1 MATSSL
7 SSLGLG
13 SSGALT
19 YDTIDKLRAVDEKAI
34 LNPIDTKLTT
44 NTTKQTD
51 LSSLTTL
58 ANTLK
63 SSTTALSA
71 ENSYLQRTTTVSN
84 DAISVTTKA
93 GTTVDSFTM
102 HVNTLAS
109 QDIYQ
114 STSFTSQTSAF
125 TSANDTLS
133 LQIGT
138 STYAVDVTSTTT
150 LTDLK
155 NMINDKAGGKI
166 TASILNVGGTNPY
179 KLVIKSNSTGADNAI
194 TLSSTGGGSAI
205 TDLGLGVGANHLKTA
220 TDASFVYNG
229 VTVSRASN
237 TISDLVVGTTITL
250 NKVQDSAT
258 NTSVSVTQDWTNIT
272 TNLKSLVTS
281 YNDLMTKLKTATAYD
296 TTAKTAGTFQGV
308 TQINTLS
315 TEIRK
320 QVLGVDS
327 QGRGLSDYGVSMNT
341 DGKLEFNATTF
352 NAKVAANPADVKDYF
367 QGSTTYSTTSYQGSS
382 VAAGG
387 LSIGTDALS
396 INGKAITFTT
406 LSTSTIDDNLA
417 AIKTAIN
424 NAGLTG
430 ITASLGTNNNIVL
443 KGSAGADIV
452 ITGDSTALSTLGLNA
467 NNVYSSPITK
477 DGLFTSFNTM
487 LNSYVNTTDGT
498 LTQYNKSLATEKTT
512 LTKTRA
518 TAVSRLDTKYE
529 AMATRFAAYDSIIS
543 KLTNQFSSLS
553 SMIKQS
559 YSTSN

>member
-13 SSGALT
+13 SSGALS
-19 YDTIDKLRAVDEKAI
+19 YDTIDKLRAVDEQAI
-34 LNPIDTKLTT
+34 LNPIDAKLTT

-51 LSSLTTL
+51 LSALTSL

-63 SSTTALSA
+63 LSTTALSE
-71 ENSYLQRTTTVSN
+71 ENNYLQRTTTVSN
-84 DAISVTTKA
+84 DAISVTTQA
-93 GTTVDSFTM
+93 GTTVDNFTI

-114 STSFTSQTSAF
+114 STNFASQTSTF

-133 LQIGT
+133 LAIGT
-138 STYAVDVTSTTT
+138 NTYAIDVTSTTT

-155 NMINDKAGGKI
+155 NMINEKAGGKI

-179 KLVIKSNSTGADNAI
+179 RLVIKSNSTGADNAI
-194 TLSSTGGGSAI
+194 TLSSTGGGTAV
-205 TDLGLGVGANHLKTA
+205 TDLGLGLGANHLKTA
-220 TDASFVYNG
+220 SDASFVYNG
-229 VTVSRASN
+229 VTVSRTSN
-237 TISDLVVGTTITL
+237 TISDLIVGTSLVL
-250 NKVQDSAT
+250 NKEQTDAAT
-258 NTSVSVTQDWTNIT
+258 NTTVAITQDWTNIT

-281 YNDLMTKLKTATAYD
+281 YNDLMAKLKTATAYD

-327 QGRGLSDYGVSMNT
+327 EGRGLSDYGVSMNT
-341 DGKLEFNATTF
+341 EGKLEFNATTF
-352 NAKVAANPADVKDYF
+352 NAKVAADPADVKDYF
-367 QGSTTYSTTSYQGSS
+367 LGSTTYSTTSYKGSAVS
-382 VAAGG
+382 AGG
-387 LSIGTDALS
+387 LSIGADAFS
-396 INGKAITFTT
+396 INGTAITFTT
-406 LSTSTIDDNLA
+406 LSTSTIADNLA

-430 ITASLGTNNNIVL
+430 IEASLGTNDNIVL
-443 KGSAGADIV
+443 KGAAGADIV
-452 ITGDSTALSTLGLNA
+452 ITGDSTALSSLGLQVTNI
-467 NNVYSSPITK
+467 YSSPTTK
-477 DGLFTSFNTM
+477 EGIFTKFNSM
-487 LNSYVNTTDGT
+487 LTSYVNTTDGT
-498 LTQYNKSLATEKTT
+498 LTQYNKSLGTEKTA

-518 TAVSRLDTKYE
+518 TAVKRLDTKYE
-529 AMATRFAAYDSIIS
+529 AMATKFAAYDSIIN

-559 YSTSN
+559 YVSK

>member
-13 SSGALT
+13 SDGALS

-34 LNPIDTKLTT
+34 LNPIDAKITT
-44 NTTKQTD
+44 NTTKTTD
-51 LSSLTTL
+51 LATLTSL

-63 SSTTALSA
+63 SSTSALST
-71 ENSYLQRTTTVSN
+71 ENNYLQRTTTVSN
-84 DAISVTTKA
+84 DAVSVTTKA
-93 GTTVDSFTM
+93 GTTVDNFTL
-102 HVNTLAS
+102 HVDKLAQ

-114 STSFTSQTSAF
+114 STSFASKTSTF
-125 TSANDTLS
+125 TSASDTLT
-133 LQIGT
+133 LAIGT
-138 STYAVDVTSTTT
+138 NTYAINVTSATT
-150 LTDLK
+150 LTELQS
-155 NMINDKAGGKI
+155 MINEKAGGKV

-194 TLSSTGGGSAI
+194 TLSATGTAL
-205 TDLGLGVGANHLKTA
+205 TDLGLDQSANHLKTA
-220 TDASFVYNG
+220 RDASLIYNG
-229 VTVSRASN
+229 VTVSRSSN
-237 TISDLVVGTTITL
+237 TIDDLVVGTSIVL
-250 NKVQDSAT
+250 NKEQTDAST
-258 NTSVSVTQDWTNIT
+258 NTTVSITQDWSNIS

-281 YNDLMTKLKTATAYD
+281 YNDLMTKLKTATAFD
-296 TTAKTAGTFQGV
+296 TTAKTAGTFQGI

-315 TEIRK
+315 ADIRK

-327 QGRGLSDYGVSMNT
+327 EGRGLSDYGVSMNT
-341 DGKLEFNATTF
+341 EGKLEFNATTF
-352 NAKVAANPADVKDYF
+352 NAKVAADPADVKDYF
-367 QGSTTYSTTSYQGSS
+367 LGSTTYSTTSYKGAS

-387 LSIGTDALS
+387 LSIGASAFS

-406 LSTSTIDDNLA
+406 LSTATIDDNLA

-424 NAGLTG
+424 NAGITG
-430 ITASLGTNNNIVL
+430 IEASLGTNNNIVINGA
-443 KGSAGADIV
+443 KGADIV
-452 ITGDSTALSTLGLNA
+452 ITGDSTALSSLGLQTA
-467 NNVYSSPITK
+467 NIYSSPTTK
-477 DGLFTSFNTM
+477 EGLFTKFNSM
-487 LNSYVNTTDGT
+487 LTGYVNTTDGT

-518 TAVSRLDTKYE
+518 TAVTRLDTKYE
-529 AMATRFAAYDSIIS
+529 AMATKFAAYDSIIS